1 MLRALEEPASPPAR
15 WTDAALPPYRHV
27 PGLTPH
33 PLKHPGGHS
42 YGGGIWQGSGE
53 EVFDPERWRES
64 SSYLLGVDLFNQAYL
79 WEAHEAWEEVWN
91 AVDRG
96 SMPGRM
102 AQGMIQVAAAL
113 LKLHMEVPGGAVGNY
128 RKASAHFDWI
138 EQQLLQRKPEPPSY
152 LGVDLRSWRSAV
164 ERYLARG
171 TRTYPFLMLG
181 GTGA

>member
-1 MLRALEEPASPPAR
+1 MLLALETPASPPAR
-15 WTDAALPPYRHV
+15 WTDGALPPYRHV

-42 YGGGIWQGSGE
+42 YGGGIWQSPE
-53 EVFDPERWRES
+53 QLEFDPEQWRES
-64 SSYLLGVDLFNQAYL
+64 RSYLLGVDLFNRAYL

-91 AVDRG
+91 AVERG

-102 AQGMIQVAAAL
+102 VQGMIQVAAAL
-113 LKLHMEVPGGAVGNY
+113 LKLHMKVPGGAVGNY

-138 EQQLLQRKPEPPSY
+138 ERELNQRNVDPPSY
-152 LGVDLRSWRSAV
+152 LGVDLLAWRSAV
-164 ERYLARG
+164 EGYLAGR

-181 GTGA
+181 GTLT

>member
-15 WTDAALPPYRHV
+15 WTDDALPPYRHV

-42 YGGGIWQGSGE
+42 YSGSIWQDP
-53 EVFDPERWRES
+53 VQPAFDPGQWQES
-64 SSYLLGVDLFNQAYL
+64 RPYLLGVDLFNQAYL

-96 SMPGRM
+96 SMPARM
-102 AQGMIQVAAAL
+102 IQGMIQVAASL
-113 LKLHMEVPGGAVGNY
+113 LKLHMEVPRGASGNY

-138 EQQLLQRKPEPPSY
+138 EDELRRRGIDPPRY
-152 LGVDLRSWRSAV
+152 VGVDLLRWRRAV
-164 ERYLARG
+164 EEYLADSG
-171 TRTYPFLMLG
+171 HLYPFLRLE
-181 GTGA
+181 AARA

>member
-1 MLRALEEPASPPAR
+1 MLLALEEPASPPAR
-15 WTDAALPPYRHV
+15 WTDGALPPYRHV

-42 YGGGIWQGSGE
+42 YGGGIWQSPE
-53 EVFDPERWRES
+53 QLEFDPEQWRES
-64 SSYLLGVDLFNQAYL
+64 RSYLLGVDLFNRAYL

-91 AVDRG
+91 AVERG

-102 AQGMIQVAAAL
+102 VQGMIQVAAAL
-113 LKLHMEVPGGAVGNY
+113 LKLHMKVPGGAVGNY

-138 EQQLLQRKPEPPSY
+138 ERELNQRNVDPPSY
-152 LGVDLRSWRSAV
+152 LGVELLAWPSAV
-164 ERYLARG
+164 EGYLAGR

-181 GTGA
+181 GTLT